1 MGSNAYD
8 LSGLDFE
15 ILEQVADIHEIPEG
29 ALNIRKDGQVF
40 IRHSSPNIMI
50 SSLSDKPG
58 IQVEVKA
65 GTTGESVHVPVLLT
79 QPGLTDKV
87 HNVFIIGENADVT
100 IIAGCGIH
108 NESHAK
114 SQHDGIHEIILK
126 AGARLRYVE
135 KHYGQGGEQSQRV
148 LNPQTIIRQEKNSY
162 CEVDTIQI
170 QGVNSTERTTIA
182 YLADKAS
189 IKVVE
194 RLLTEADH
202 RANSEVRVYLEGRD
216 SSANILSRSV
226 AKGTSNQ
233 VFRASLVGRNEA
245 YGHLECDA
253 IIMDEARVSSIPELW
268 AEDSRATLTHEAAIG
283 KIAGDQ
289 IIKLMSLGLSEE
301 DATETILKGFLK

>member
-8 LSGLDFE
+8 ISDIDFQ
-15 ILEQVADIHEIPEG
+15 ILEQVADLTSIPEG
-29 ALNIRKDGQVF
+29 ALNIRKDGQVLV
-40 IRHSSPNIMI
+40 RHSSPNIAI
-50 SSLSDKPG
+50 TSLADKPG
-58 IQVEVKA
+58 MQVEIKP
-65 GTTGESVHVPVLLT
+65 GTIGETVHVPVLLT
-79 QPGLTDKV
+79 RPGMMDKV
-87 HNVFIIGENADVT
+87 YNVFIVGEDADVT

-126 AGARLRYVE
+126 PGARLRYVE
-135 KHYGQGGEQSQRV
+135 KHYGQGGEKSVRV
-148 LNPQTIIRQEKNSY
+148 LNPQTIIRQDRNTY
-162 CEVDTIQI
+162 CEIDTIQI
-170 QGVNSTERTTIA
+170 QGVNDTERSTIA
-182 YLADKAS
+182 YLGEKAS

-194 RLLTEADH
+194 RLLTDSDH
-202 RANSEVRVYLEGRD
+202 RANSEIRSYLEGRD
-216 SSANILSRSV
+216 ASANILSRAV

-233 VFRASLVGRNEA
+233 VFRASLVGRNEV

-253 IIMDEARVSSIPELW
+253 IIMDDARVSSIPELW

-301 DATETILKGFLK
+301 EATETILRGFLK